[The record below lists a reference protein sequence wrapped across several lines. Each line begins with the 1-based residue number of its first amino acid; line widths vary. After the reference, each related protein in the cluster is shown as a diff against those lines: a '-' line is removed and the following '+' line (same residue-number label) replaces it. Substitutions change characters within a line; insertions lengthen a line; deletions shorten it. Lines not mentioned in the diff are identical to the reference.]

1 MVQNNIETIES
12 KESIKQIIKEDI
24 NITSIWHAISFF
36 GAFIFSYLIPGIIF
50 FVYILFIFEP
60 YVLNTDNII
69 VLFTQL
75 GPLLSFLL
83 IPVILICCYLLH
95 LFFLALGVR
104 LIYRSTEKKIPSK
117 DGIIPR
123 NIPSKTLDFYH
134 IRSFMLKYPKY
145 VFTKGM
151 FPWLTNWAFNFIGST
166 NIGKGTIIEE
176 QVCGDKYIDIGK
188 NCFIGPNSILASHMV
203 DGIYGNISYFKIKI
217 GDNVTFTGQN
227 AIAPGTEIN
236 DNSYLLP
243 MASASKFNVLKGNN
257 YYYGIPLRKIFKSK
271 IQEYLQITK
280 DELNMDKSLREEQ
293 SYKKNEK
300 KEIEQKEV

>member
-1 MVQNNIETIES
+1 MVQNKMSASELKENI
-12 KESIKQIIKEDI
+12 KEIIKEDI
-24 NITSIWHAISFF
+24 NIASIWHIISFF
-36 GAFIFSYLIPGIIF
+36 GAYLFSYLIPGIVF
-50 FVYILFIFEP
+50 FLYILFIFEP
-60 YVLNTDNII
+60 FVLQTDNII
-69 VLFTQL
+69 ILFTQL
-75 GPLLSFLL
+75 RPLISFLL
-83 IPVILICCYLLH
+83 IPVILIGCYLLH
-95 LFFLALGVR
+95 LFFLALIVR
-104 LIYRSTEKKIPSK
+104 WLYRSSEKKMPSK

-134 IRSFMLKYPKY
+134 VRSFMLKYPKY

-151 FPWLTNWAFNFIGST
+151 FPWLMKWAFNFIGST
-166 NIGKGTIIEE
+166 NIGKETIIEE
-176 QVCGDKYIDIGK
+176 QVCGEKYIDLGK
-188 NCFIGPNSILASHMV
+188 NCYIGPNSLLASHLV

-227 AIAPGTEIN
+227 GIAPGTEIN

-280 DELNMDKSLREEQ
+280 DELNMDKSLREKQ
-293 SYKKNEK
+293 SKQKRNLNND
-300 KEIEQKEV
+300 IE

>member
-1 MVQNNIETIES
+1 MVQNNMSTTKLNENI
-12 KESIKQIIKEDI
+12 KEIIKEDI
-24 NITSIWHAISFF
+24 NITSIWHIISFF
-36 GAFIFSYLIPGIIF
+36 GTYLLSYLVPAIIF
-50 FVYILFIFEP
+50 FLYMIFIFVP
-60 YVLNTDNII
+60 NVLQTDNII
-69 VLFTQL
+69 ILFTQL
-75 GPLLSFLL
+75 IPLISFLL
-83 IPVILICCYLLH
+83 IPVVLISCYLLH
-95 LFFLALGVR
+95 LFFLALVIR
-104 LIYRSTEKKIPSK
+104 WLFRSTEKKIPSK

-145 VFTKGM
+145 AFTKGM
-151 FPWLTNWAFNFIGST
+151 FPWLSNWAFNFIGST

-176 QVCGDKYIDIGK
+176 QVCGDKYIDVGK
-188 NCFIGPNSILASHMV
+188 NCYIGPNSILASHMV

-280 DELNMDKSLREEQ
+280 DELNMDQSLREKQ
-293 SYKKNEK
+293 SRHKKNNTE
-300 KEIEQKEV
+300 

>member
-1 MVQNNIETIES
+1 MVQNNMSTTKLNENI
-12 KESIKQIIKEDI
+12 KEIIKEDI
-24 NITSIWHAISFF
+24 NITSIWHIISFF
-36 GAFIFSYLIPGIIF
+36 GTYLLSYLVPAIIF
-50 FVYILFIFEP
+50 FLYMIFIFVP
-60 YVLNTDNII
+60 NVLQTDNII
-69 VLFTQL
+69 ILFTQL
-75 GPLLSFLL
+75 IPLISFLL
-83 IPVILICCYLLH
+83 IPVVLISCYLLH
-95 LFFLALGVR
+95 LFFLALVIR
-104 LIYRSTEKKIPSK
+104 WLFRSTEKKIPSK

-134 IRSFMLKYPKY
+134 VRSFMLKYPKY
-145 VFTKGM
+145 AFTKGM
-151 FPWLTNWAFNFIGST
+151 FPWLSKWAFNFIGST

-176 QVCGDKYIDIGK
+176 QVCGDKYID
-188 NCFIGPNSILASHMV
+188 V
-203 DGIYGNISYFKIKI
+203 GIYGNISYFKIKI

-280 DELNMDKSLREEQ
+280 DELNMDQSLREKQ
-293 SYKKNEK
+293 SRHKKNNTE
-300 KEIEQKEV
+300 